1 MTPKE
6 CDNRRQ
12 RDITFVS
19 SHPSSLW
26 TKEILTDLVFLKKQ
40 QEKDEVEQCRG
51 WFKDDILFRLE
62 LVEVISV
69 AFCPFACLLYTLF
82 ADIFVYSLLFLNLH
96 LIFLAIIYFS
106 PSLLFWAGAFLSS
119 IWFHFIHFYVL
130 LSIPFLSHYPC
141 PLSTASPPLTLFTGT
156 VLPIP
161 ISHSHL

>member
-51 WFKDDILFRLE
+51 
-62 LVEVISV
+62 
-69 AFCPFACLLYTLF
+69 
-82 ADIFVYSLLFLNLH
+82 
-96 LIFLAIIYFS
+96 
-106 PSLLFWAGAFLSS
+106 
-119 IWFHFIHFYVL
+119 
-130 LSIPFLSHYPC
+130 
-141 PLSTASPPLTLFTGT
+141 
-156 VLPIP
+156 
-161 ISHSHL
+161 